1 MIMTIGFTCGAF
13 DLLHPGHLH
22 LLKWAHHHCDHL
34 IVGLHT
40 DPTIDRP
47 TQKERPVQTVFE
59 RWAQLK
65 SVSNVD
71 DIVPYETETD
81 LCNLLATLEID
92 VRFLGSDYQ
101 GRGATGNH
109 ICEQRGIKILYA
121 PRLHTFSSTE
131 LRSRLRGRPH
141 EAGDIL

>member
-1 MIMTIGFTCGAF
+1 
-13 DLLHPGHLH
+13 
-22 LLKWAHHHCDHL
+22 L

-40 DPTIDRP
+40 DPTIDRL
-47 TQKERPVQTVFE
+47 TEKERPVQTVFE

-65 SVSNVD
+65 SVSSVD
-71 DIVPYETETD
+71 DVVPYETEAD

-101 GRGATGNH
+101 GCDFITGNH